1 MAINNLKINKNNCK
15 DILKNI
21 KSPEPV
27 LTRQKITL
35 DIEDLSIEERYKP
48 YLKKFIKNIND
59 NFNFRNP
66 NETLRTLTIKQKTIL
81 QTLLFPTSEAYYN
94 NLNNKIYVGK
104 NIDNSIYHELF
115 HAFTTY
121 KKNILSTVSGFN
133 YTNIHTDIARSLN
146 EGYTDLLANRYF
158 DSVVSYKIEANIA
171 RKTELILGEKN
182 MQDFYA
188 SNNLYAIIKFLSK
201 FSSKE
206 EAIAFISSMDKL
218 SVYRNN
224 IKKTLQIMNILSN
237 YLVDVYL
244 NILVEFYSQAKFDK
258 ADINIFLSI
267 YKEEFTNYAFY
278 DDDYIEKE
286 YLKSPDYLDITS
298 KLSNNNFQ
306 KQLQKKLLT
315 K

>member
-133 YTNIHTDIARSLN
+133 YTNIT
-146 EGYTDLLANRYF
+146 
-158 DSVVSYKIEANIA
+158 K
-171 RKTELILGEKN
+171 
-182 MQDFYA
+182 
-188 SNNLYAIIKFLSK
+188 AI
-201 FSSKE
+201 
-206 EAIAFISSMDKL
+206 
-218 SVYRNN
+218 V
-224 IKKTLQIMNILSN
+224 T
-237 YLVDVYL
+237 
-244 NILVEFYSQAKFDK
+244 
-258 ADINIFLSI
+258 
-267 YKEEFTNYAFY
+267 
-278 DDDYIEKE
+278 
-286 YLKSPDYLDITS
+286 
-298 KLSNNNFQ
+298 
-306 KQLQKKLLT
+306 
-315 K
+315 